1 MPELK
6 LAKNPTLVDQAR
18 AEIEKAELS
27 QTKAAAEI
35 GISNSALSQWLAGRY
50 EGSDK
55 TLTRKVLRWLDSRA
69 KRSAL
74 VTRMPEAPEWVET
87 PTAARILGG
96 LGYAQMAADLAV
108 VYGGAGLGKSKA
120 AARYQELNPQ
130 VWVAT
135 MTAGGRSMAGCL
147 ERVAMACG
155 LRAVNVR
162 PWRLE
167 AEIVDRVRGT
177 HGLLIVD
184 EAQHLDTRALEV
196 LRGLHDQA
204 GIGLAL
210 LGNELLY
217 ARLTGGRRAAEFA
230 QLFSRVGKRVRLTQP
245 TRADVDAILKAW
257 SIGGAGER
265 AQALEIA
272 RQPGAL
278 RGLTKALRLASMMA
292 GKRAV
297 AADHLKSAWK
307 ELAA

>member
-1 MPELK
+1 MPELT
-6 LAKNPTLVDQAR
+6 LAGNPTLVDQAR
-18 AEIEKAELS
+18 AEIAKAELS

-50 EGSDK
+50 EGNDK

-108 VYGGAGLGKSKA
+108 IYGGAGLGKSKA

-155 LRAVNVR
+155 LRAVNAR

-167 AEIVDRVRGT
+167 AEITDRVRGT

-257 SIGGAGER
+257 SISGAGER

-272 RQPGAL
+272 RQPGGL

-292 GKRAV
+292 SGKSV
-297 AADHLKSAWK
+297 AEDHLKSAWR

>member
-1 MPELK
+1 MTD
-6 LAKNPTLVDQAR
+6 AASLVVRRVRQ
-18 AEIEKAELS
+18 EIKQSKLS
-27 QTKAAAEI
+27 QRRAAIEI
-35 GISNSALSQWLAGRY
+35 GVSDSALSQWMAGKY
-50 EGSDK
+50 VGSDQV
-55 TLTRKVLRWLDSRA
+55 LTKKVNRWLDLRA
-69 KRSAL
+69 KRSSLAD
-74 VTRMPEAPEWVET
+74 RMPPAPEWVET
-87 PTAARILGG
+87 PTATRILGC
-96 LGYAQMAADLAV
+96 LSYAQMAADIAI

-155 LRAVNVR
+155 LRSVNMR
-162 PWRLE
+162 SWRLE
-167 AEIVDRVRGT
+167 AEIVDRIRGT

-210 LGNELLY
+210 MGNELLY
-217 ARLTGGRRAAEFA
+217 ARLTGGRRSAEFA
-230 QLFSRVGKRVRLTQP
+230 QLFSRVGKRVRLSQP
-245 TRADVDAILKAW
+245 TQVDVDAILKAW
-257 SIGGAGER
+257 SISGARER
-265 AQALEIA
+265 VQALDIS
-272 RQPGAL
+272 RKPGGL

-292 GKRAV
+292 EGKTV
-297 AADHLKSAWK
+297 AAGHLKSAWQ

>member
-1 MPELK
+1 MTETPS
-6 LAKNPTLVDQAR
+6 LVVR
-18 AEIEKAELS
+18 RVREEIDRSELS
-27 QTKAAAEI
+27 QRQAAVQV
-35 GISNSALSQWLAGRY
+35 GISDSALSQWLAGKY
-50 EGSDK
+50 EGDDK
-55 TLTRKVLRWLDSRA
+55 AVTAKAVRWLNSRA
-69 KRSAL
+69 KRSEL
-74 VTRMPEAPEWVET
+74 VGRMPEAPNWVET
-87 PTAARILGG
+87 PTAKRILGG
-96 LGYAQMAADLAV
+96 LSYAQMAADIAI

-120 AARYQELNPQ
+120 AERYRELNPN
-130 VWVAT
+130 VWVAV
-135 MTAGGRSMAGCL
+135 MTAGSRSMAGCL

-155 LRAVNVR
+155 LRSVNAR

-167 AEIVDRVRGT
+167 VEIADRIRDT

-210 LGNELLY
+210 MGNELLY
-217 ARLTGGRRAAEFA
+217 ARLTGGRRSAEFA

-245 TRADVDAILKAW
+245 TQTDVDSMLKAW

-265 AQALEIA
+265 AQALDIS
-272 RQPGAL
+272 RQPGGL

-292 GKRAV
+292 EGQAV
-297 AADHLKSAWK
+297 AAGHLKSAWK